1 MWVNRQL
8 FDLIVAD
15 NKNQQ
20 ESIKDARVAEAS
32 IAGSYTK
39 CLEQKAKDDL
49 TIDWMRHRINAL
61 ERANSILMNKVSGV
75 SMPVPEIVAS
85 RPGTMSELPDTM
97 THMPSFEDVGDGEAA
112 RLGVFHNAEGEL
124 EFQDPKRK

>member
-1 MWVNRQL
+1 MWVNRAL
-8 FDLIVAD
+8 FDMIVED
-15 NKNQQ
+15 NKSQQ
-20 ESIKDARVAEAS
+20 VDIRDSRIAEAS

-85 RPGTMSELPDTM
+85 RPGTMSELPNQM
-97 THMPSFEDVGDGEAA
+97 THMPSFEDVGDGEAT

-124 EFQDPKRK
+124 EYQDGKQ

>member
-1 MWVNRQL
+1 MWVNKAL
-8 FDLIVAD
+8 FDMIVAD
-15 NKNQQ
+15 NKEQQ
-20 ESIKDARVAEAS
+20 IDIRDSRIAEAS

-39 CLEQKAKDDL
+39 LIEQKAKDDL

-85 RPGTMSELPDTM
+85 RPGSMSNLPDTM
-97 THMPSFEDVGDGEAA
+97 THMPSFEDVGDGEAQ

-124 EFQDPKRK
+124 DYAK

>member
-1 MWVNRQL
+1 M
-8 FDLIVAD
+8 IVSD
-15 NKNQQ
+15 NKTQQ
-20 ESIKDARVAEAS
+20 TEIKDIRVAEAQG
-32 IAGSYTK
+32 AGAYMK
-39 CLEQKAKDDL
+39 LAEQKAKDDL

-85 RPGTMSELPDTM
+85 RPGTISELPDSM
-97 THMPSFEDVGDGEAA
+97 THMPSFEDVGNDEAQ

-124 EFQDPKRK
+124 EYKDKK